1 MLDGN
6 SPPPPP
12 HYCAYGS
19 VYVSKLLSQFF
30 PKCVHKS
37 VLYVSICIPALKF
50 LTTANII
57 SIRCYSIF
65 AKIKVEIRVA
75 GWDRVTFAHGK
86 ELHILFPVCQEECFA
101 WWLSWRAPNSTPWY
115 PHIFLLNLLIDFN
128 RYLQNVCHGAGTV
141 SGIGH
146 QIENRPMIP
155 RCPREASSSKWQIL
169 SDCAINR

>member
-12 HYCAYGS
+12 HYFAYGS

-37 VLYVSICIPALKF
+37 VLYVSICIPALNF

-86 ELHILFPVCQEECFA
+86 ELHILCFLFVKRNALLGGSAEELPTPHHGIHTFFFLICS
-101 WWLSWRAPNSTPWY
+101 LTSTDIYRMSVMGQAP
-115 PHIFLLNLLIDFN
+115 FLAL
-128 RYLQNVCHGAGTV
+128 
-141 SGIGH
+141 GI
-146 QIENRPMIP
+146 
-155 RCPREASSSKWQIL
+155 K
-169 SDCAINR
+169 